1 MAGVFGSHSLVKS
14 LIASADL
21 EIEVLA
27 PKLVHNPNFPGQYTP
42 DWGRATVEDT
52 LAGTLQPAGVKA
64 LERAGRIGRVG
75 HHTLFLER
83 KPVVPMQR
91 VRVKNTTGVQYAIVE
106 AFVWPSHVEALVEE
120 EAVAPP

>member
-1 MAGVFGSHSLVKS
+1 VKS
-14 LIASADL
+14 LIAGADL
-21 EIEVLA
+21 KIEVLA
-27 PKLVHNPNFPGQYTP
+27 PKLVHNPNFPGQVTP

-75 HHTLFLER
+75 HYQLFLER

-91 VRVKNTTGVQYAIVE
+91 VRVKNTSDVQYAIVE